1 MTDTAGLFVLL
12 AGNEPVQLRA
22 GVFNDRKQV
31 VVVFKEEIRLVRGI
45 PIVPLFVILGIK
57 TVFTRND
64 FGKLFIQ
71 IIRNRFFGSSLLNII
86 IA

>member
-45 PIVPLFVILGIK
+45 PI
-57 TVFTRND
+57 
-64 FGKLFIQ
+64 
-71 IIRNRFFGSSLLNII
+71 
-86 IA
+86 